1 MKQWM
6 LVAATLAV
14 AALVAA
20 PAAACDYGQQLLL
33 NQAQCDGLS
42 LQLRSQQQYAS
53 HQPVLRLQL
62 EQQRHYDQV
71 AALRLTTRRQPLSRG
86 LFLRVQPQRRSVGE
100 LRLQLRGQGGYA
112 APQLQLRLK

>member
-20 PAAACDYGQQLLL
+20 PAAACDYGQQRL

-42 LQLRSQQQYAS
+42 LQLRSHQQYAS
-53 HQPVLRLQL
+53 PQPVLRLQL
-62 EQQRHYDQV
+62 EQQRRYDQV
-71 AALRLTTRRQPLSRG
+71 AALRLTTRRRPLSRG

-100 LRLQLRGQGGYA
+100 LQLQLRGQRGYA